1 MSLNSV
7 NTNTGA
13 MIALQNLNS
22 TNSQINT
29 VQNEISTGLKVSS
42 PQDDGATWAIAQA
55 QRAQVMSLDSVND
68 SLNRGLSATDV
79 AMTAGQT
86 ISDLLLQ
93 MKQKALSA
101 ADTSLDATSRAALN
115 SDFQSLRD
123 QITQVVTNAD
133 FNGTNLIASGS
144 KNYNALANAAGTST
158 ITVVAEDLSLGGANL
173 TGLSATSTIG
183 TVTLATGMAATLDT
197 DINQVSAALANLG
210 TGANALQTQLTFT
223 GKLQDTLNT
232 GIGNLVDADLAQAS
246 AQLQAL
252 QTKQQLGVQSLSIA
266 NSSTSTLLSLFRNIS

>member
-22 TNSQINT
+22 TNSQINN
-29 VQNEISTGLKVSS
+29 VQNEISTGLKVAS
-42 PQDDGATWAIAQA
+42 PQDDGATWSIAQS
-55 QRAQVMSLDSVND
+55 QRAQVMSLDAVND

-86 ISDLLLQ
+86 VSDLLLQ
-93 MKQKALSA
+93 MKQKALA
-101 ADTSLDATSRAALN
+101 ASDTSLDATSRAALN

-133 FNGTNLIASGS
+133 FNGTNLISSGA
-144 KNYNALANAAGTST
+144 KNYNALANANGTST
-158 ITVVAEDLSLGGANL
+158 ITVLAEDLSIGGANV
-173 TGLSATSTIG
+173 GLSATATIG
-183 TVTLATGMAATLDT
+183 TVTLAQGMVTTLDT
-197 DINQVSAALANLG
+197 SINSVSAALANLG

-232 GIGNLVDADLAQAS
+232 GIGNLVDADLAKAS

-266 NSSTSTLLSLFRNIS
+266 NSSSTTLLSLFRNIS

>member
-22 TNSQINT
+22 TNANINT
-29 VQNEISTGLKVSS
+29 VQNEISTGLKVGS
-42 PQDDGATWAIAQA
+42 PQDDGATWAIAQS

-93 MKQKALSA
+93 MKQKALA
-101 ADTSLDATSRAALN
+101 ASDTSLDTTSRAALN
-115 SDFQSLRD
+115 SDFQSLRN

-158 ITVVAEDLSLGGANL
+158 ITVLAEDLSLGGANL
-173 TGLSATSTIG
+173 TGVSATSTIG
-183 TVTLATGMAATLDT
+183 TVTIATAMAATLDT
-197 DINQVSAALANLG
+197 AINSVSAALADLG

-232 GIGNLVDADLAQAS
+232 GIGNLVDADLAKAS

-266 NSSTSTLLSLFRNIS
+266 NSSSSTLLSLFRNIS

>member
-13 MIALQNLNS
+13 MIALQNLNA
-22 TNSQINT
+22 TNSEINT
-29 VQNEISTGLKVSS
+29 VQNEISTGLKVAS
-42 PQDDGATWAIAQA
+42 PQDDGATWSIAQS
-55 QRAQVMSLDSVND
+55 QRAQVMSLDSIND

-86 ISDLLLQ
+86 VSDLLLQ

-101 ADTSLDATSRAALN
+101 SDTSLDATSRAALN

-123 QITQVVTNAD
+123 QITQVVSNAD
-133 FNGTNLIASGS
+133 FNGTNLINAGA
-144 KNYNALANAAGTST
+144 KNYNALANASGTST
-158 ITVVAEDLSLGGANL
+158 ITVLAEDLSLGGANL
-173 TGLSATSTIG
+173 TGIAATATIG
-183 TVTLATGMAATLDT
+183 SVTVATAMVATITT
-197 DINQVSAALANLG
+197 DINNVSAALANLG

-266 NSSTSTLLSLFRNIS
+266 NSSSSNLLGLFRNIQ

>member
-13 MIALQNLNS
+13 MIALQNLNA
-22 TNSQINT
+22 TNSSINT
-29 VQNEISTGLKVSS
+29 VQNEISTGLKVAD
-42 PQDDGATWAIAQA
+42 PQDDGATWAIAQS
-55 QRAQVMSLDSVND
+55 QRAQVMSLDSVSD

-86 ISDLLLQ
+86 VSDLLLQ
-93 MKQKALSA
+93 MKQKALA
-101 ADTSLDATSRAALN
+101 ASDTSLDATSRAALN
-115 SDFQSLRD
+115 SDFQSLRN

-144 KNYNALANAAGTST
+144 KNYNALANANGTST
-158 ITVVAEDLSLGGANL
+158 ITVLAEDLSLGGANL
-173 TGLSATSTIG
+173 TGVSATSTIG
-183 TVTLATGMAATLDT
+183 TVTIATAMAATLDT
-197 DINQVSAALANLG
+197 AINSVSAALADLG

-232 GIGNLVDADLAQAS
+232 GIGNLVDADLAKAS

-252 QTKQQLGVQSLSIA
+252 QTKQQLGVQALSIA
-266 NSSTSTLLSLFRNIS
+266 NSSSSNLLSLFRNIS

>member
-13 MIALQNLNS
+13 MIALQNLNA
-22 TNSQINT
+22 TNSSINT
-29 VQNEISTGLKVSS
+29 IQNEISTGLKVAS
-42 PQDDGATWAIAQA
+42 PQDDGATWAIAQS
-55 QRAQVMSLDSVND
+55 QRAQVMSLDAVND

-93 MKQKALSA
+93 MKQKALA
-101 ADTSLDATSRAALN
+101 ASDTSLDATSRAALN
-115 SDFQSLRD
+115 SDFQSLRN

-144 KNYNALANAAGTST
+144 KNYNALANANGTST
-158 ITVVAEDLSLGGANL
+158 ITVLAEDLSLGGANL
-173 TGLSATSTIG
+173 TGVSATSTIG
-183 TVTLATGMAATLDT
+183 TVTIATAMAATLDT
-197 DINQVSAALANLG
+197 AINSVSAALADLG

-252 QTKQQLGVQSLSIA
+252 QTKQQLGVQALSIA
-266 NSSTSTLLSLFRNIS
+266 NSSSTNLLSLFRNIS

>member
-22 TNSQINT
+22 TNSSINT
-29 VQNEISTGLKVSS
+29 IQNEISTGLKVSS
-42 PQDDGATWAIAQA
+42 PQDDGATWAIAQS
-55 QRAQVMSLDSVND
+55 QRAQVAALDSVND
-68 SLNRGLSATDV
+68 SLNRGISAADV

-86 ISDLLLQ
+86 VSDLLTQ
-93 MKQKALSA
+93 MKQKALA
-101 ADTSLDATSRAALN
+101 ASDTSLDATSRAALN

-123 QITQVVTNAD
+123 QITQVVSNAD
-133 FNGTNLIASGS
+133 FNGTNLISSGA
-144 KNYNALANAAGTST
+144 KDYNALANAKGTST
-158 ITVVAEDLSLGGANL
+158 ITVLAEDLSLGGGNVGVA
-173 TGLSATSTIG
+173 ATDTIG
-183 TVTLATGMAATLDT
+183 TVTLAQAMVTTLDT
-197 DINQVSAALANLG
+197 SINSVSAALANLG

-252 QTKQQLGVQSLSIA
+252 QTKQQLGVQALSIA
-266 NSSTSTLLSLFRNIS
+266 NSSTSNLLGLFRNIA

>member
-7 NTNTGA
+7 NTNAGA

-29 VQNEISTGLKVSS
+29 IQNEISTGLKVST

-55 QRAQVMSLDSVND
+55 QRAQVASLDSVND
-68 SLNRGLSATDV
+68 SLNRGVSAADV

-86 ISDLLLQ
+86 VSDLLTQ
-93 MKQKALSA
+93 MKQKALA
-101 ADTSLDATSRAALN
+101 ASDTSLDATSRSALN
-115 SDFQSLRD
+115 TDFQSLRD

-133 FNGTNLIASGS
+133 FNGTNLIASGA
-144 KNYNALANAAGTST
+144 KNYYALANASGTSS
-158 ITVVAEDLSLGGANL
+158 ITVLAEDLSLGGANV
-173 TGLSATSTIG
+173 TVTSTATIG
-183 TVTLATGMAATLDT
+183 TVTLAQGMVATLDT
-197 DINQVSAALANLG
+197 DISNVSSALASLG
-210 TGANALQTQLTFT
+210 TGANALQTQLNFT

-252 QTKQQLGVQSLSIA
+252 QTKQQLGVQALSIA
-266 NSSTSTLLSLFRNIS
+266 NSSTSNLLGLFRNIG

>member
-7 NTNTGA
+7 NTNAGA

-22 TNSQINT
+22 TNTQINT
-29 VQNEISTGLKVSS
+29 IQNEISTGLKVSS
-42 PQDDGATWAIAQA
+42 PQDDGATWAIAQS
-55 QRAQVMSLDSVND
+55 QRAQVASLNAVND
-68 SLNRGLSATDV
+68 SLNRGISAADV

-86 ISDLLLQ
+86 VSDLLTQ
-93 MKQKALSA
+93 MKQKALA
-101 ADTSLDATSRAALN
+101 ASDTSLDATSRAALN

-123 QITQVVTNAD
+123 QITQVVSNAD
-133 FNGTNLIASGS
+133 FNGTNLISSGA
-144 KNYNALANAAGTST
+144 KNYNALANAKGTST
-158 ITVVAEDLSLGGANL
+158 ITVLAEDLSLAGSNV
-173 TGLSATSTIG
+173 GLSATSTIG
-183 TVTLATGMAATLDT
+183 TVTLAQGMVTTLDT
-197 DINQVSAALANLG
+197 SINSVSAALANLG

-252 QTKQQLGVQSLSIA
+252 QTKQQLGVQALSIA
-266 NSSTSTLLSLFRNIS
+266 NSSTSTLLGLFRNIA